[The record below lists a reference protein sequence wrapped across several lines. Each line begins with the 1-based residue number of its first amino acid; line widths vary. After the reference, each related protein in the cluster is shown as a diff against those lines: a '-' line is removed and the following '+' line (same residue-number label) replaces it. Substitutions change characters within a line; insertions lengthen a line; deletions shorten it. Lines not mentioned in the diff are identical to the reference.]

1 LAGCSESRVSGNPG
15 NVAAHPSTEAIAEI
29 RPATTAPAT
38 TAPATTAPATT
49 APAKTAPAKTEI
61 GKRFATAALDD
72 RQLGNIRGGL
82 NTGSGVV
89 VNFSFQEATYVNHN
103 LTQSI
108 IVPTMTFSPGSN
120 PASAAAT
127 GGSASAISGIAST
140 AQTQVSAP
148 TQVVQ
153 SVVNNGMTSIV
164 SSVGGSG
171 VTSHIS
177 NTANNQLIQQMI
189 TANIGISGLGQA
201 IQQGVAST
209 VMSRI
214 QAANAQFR

>member
-1 LAGCSESRVSGNPG
+1 MLRPTLVAGCAAIAASLLAGCSESRISGNPDK
-15 NVAAHPSTEAIAEI
+15 VAAQPSTEVRAET
-29 RPATTAPAT
+29 R
-38 TAPATTAPATT
+38 
-49 APAKTAPAKTEI
+49 PAKTEI

-89 VNFSFQEATYVNHN
+89 VNFSFQEATFVNHN

-108 IVPTMTFSPGSN
+108 IVPTMTFAPGST
-120 PASAAAT
+120 PASGTTMAA
-127 GGSASAISGIAST
+127 GASPIAGIAST

-153 SVVNNGMTSIV
+153 SVVNNGMTSII
-164 SSVGGSG
+164 SSVGSGG
-171 VTSHIS
+171 VTNHIS

-189 TANIGISGLGQA
+189 TANIGIAGLGQA

-209 VMSRI
+209 VMSRV
-214 QAANAQFR
+214 QAANVQFR

>member
-1 LAGCSESRVSGNPG
+1 VLGRTRLAGWAAIATSVLAGCSESRLSGSSDNAASPPPIEARAKPG
-15 NVAAHPSTEAIAEI
+15 PQTRPAKAEI
-29 RPATTAPAT
+29 GR
-38 TAPATTAPATT
+38 
-49 APAKTAPAKTEI
+49 
-61 GKRFATAALDD
+61 RFATAALDD
-72 RQLGNIRGGL
+72 RQLGGIRGGL

-89 VNFSFQEATYVNHN
+89 MNFSFQEATYINHN

-108 IVPTMTFSPGSN
+108 IVPTMTISPGST
-120 PASAAAT
+120 SAAAAT
-127 GGSASAISGIAST
+127 TAAGASPIAGIAST

-164 SSVGGSG
+164 SSVGAGG
-171 VTSHIS
+171 VTNHIS
-177 NTANNQLIQQMI
+177 NTANNQLVQQMI
-189 TANIGISGLGQA
+189 TANIGITGLGQA

-209 VMSRI
+209 VMSRV